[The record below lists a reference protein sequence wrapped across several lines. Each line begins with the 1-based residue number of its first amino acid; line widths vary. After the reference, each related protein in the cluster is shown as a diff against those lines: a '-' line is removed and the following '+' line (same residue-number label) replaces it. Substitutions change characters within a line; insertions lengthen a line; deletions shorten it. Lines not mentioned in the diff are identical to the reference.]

1 MSESFKRTSRRM
13 MVLLLITALAL
24 AVISVISTDE
34 ASAATQHF
42 KVTTT
47 AGLNLRSSTSDSST
61 RLTTIPCNTT
71 IGVTSYKTANG
82 YDWGKTTYNGKT
94 GWVAMKYVKP
104 CARVADGIYTLS
116 PKCAAGSRLDV
127 SGRSQSNGANV
138 QIWSESK
145 SSTNQMFQITYLY
158 NGFYKITA
166 VHSGKALDV
175 ANGSSASKANVQQYT
190 WNGTAA
196 QQWQLIDGGN
206 GYFIISNRAGDKV
219 LDVNNAASKNG
230 TNVWVYDRNDSNAQL
245 WKLAGVSQNNWVA
258 PVRNYDET
266 NHAGLNN
273 TSWGYYSSN
282 NRNGRNYH
290 TGIDLQVSGDSY
302 SSRTSG
308 REQDKVYAVSAG
320 KVVATGTNSKNG
332 KYVVIQ
338 HSIQQGSKTKTVY
351 SFYGHLYKVTTKKGA
366 TVNTNTSI
374 GYIGWSGNSPGNG
387 KHLHFAIADTLSSGG
402 GYYGYTQKFTGDKV
416 VTTTS
421 KGTKVA
427 NSNEGKSGY
436 TTFYNPWYVIKNGK
450 LPS

>member
-47 AGLNLRSSTSDSST
+47 AGLNLRSSTSASST
-61 RLTTIPCNTT
+61 RLATIPYNTT
-71 IGVTSYKTANG
+71 IRVTSYTTANG

-104 CARVADGIYTLS
+104 SARVADGVYTLS
-116 PKCAAGSRLDV
+116 PKCATGSRLDV
-127 SGRSQSNGANV
+127 SNSSQANGGNV

-145 SSTNQMFQITYLY
+145 SSTNQMFQITYLQ

-230 TNVWVYDRNDSNAQL
+230 TNVWVYNRNDSNAQL
-245 WKLAGVSQNNWVA
+245 WKLNSVS
-258 PVRNYDET
+258 
-266 NHAGLNN
+266 
-273 TSWGYYSSN
+273 SSN
-282 NRNGRNYH
+282 KSTEYWAMPMKNAYATWGSNWSWLSNCNNYGRDNGDGRNYH
-290 TGIDLQVSGDSY
+290 VGVDLMSKSDTSVYSIGGGTVAEAGY
-302 SSRTSG
+302 SSVNGNYVTVKQSL
-308 REQDKVYAVSAG
+308 EEKTIYAFYAHLKSVSVKANQKVDKGTKLGVAGHTGSA
-320 KVVATGTNSKNG
+320 ARNS
-332 KYVVIQ
+332 I
-338 HSIQQGSKTKTVY
+338 T
-351 SFYGHLYKVTTKKGA
+351 
-366 TVNTNTSI
+366 
-374 GYIGWSGNSPGNG
+374 
-387 KHLHFAIADTLSSGG
+387 HLHLSVVDSLSKGG
-402 GYYGYTQKFTGDKV
+402 NYYGY
-416 VTTTS
+416 VT
-421 KGTKVA
+421 
-427 NSNEGKSGY
+427 KSGIGKNLAKY
-436 TTFYNPWYVIKNGK
+436 NGRTYYNPIYIIQNNS
-450 LPS
+450 LPKS